1 MLKPLLAV
9 AVVCIGLTSCGT
21 TGVTEPEETPSPS
34 ASNTVVG
41 RPEFSLA
48 NFEICY
54 PLSKMD
60 DLDSTLAR
68 VEEGLLSKQDLEE
81 GLSSLSFASE
91 FATMLLKGS
100 DYYEKYPE
108 TEQILP
114 KAELPA
120 FTERTK
126 AEGIWYARTRVKLI
140 DYKIINIAELKNKM
154 ASYRS
159 YLQKYCADYK
169 K

>member
-1 MLKPLLAV
+1 MLKPFLAV
-9 AVVCIGLTSCGT
+9 VVCIGLTSCGT
-21 TGVTEPEETPSPS
+21 TEVIEPKETPSPS
-34 ASNTVVG
+34 ASSKVIG

-54 PLSKMD
+54 PISKMD

-68 VEEGLLSKQDLEE
+68 VEDGLLSKQDLAE

-91 FATMLLKGS
+91 FATMLINGS

-108 TEQILP
+108 TEQTLP
-114 KAELPA
+114 KAEFPA
-120 FTERTK
+120 FSERTK
-126 AEGIWYARTRVKLI
+126 AEGIWYARARVKLI
-140 DYKIINIAELKNKM
+140 DEKVINIDELKRKM

-159 YLQKYCADYK
+159 YLQKYCADFK